1 MPVNTTQVANVVMS
15 DTFTQFANKTNVLI
29 KIVNGLPAV
38 KRDPLDRR
46 GGTID
51 GGEVGEEILQ
61 GDNGSLFI
69 INPDPANGNRGL
81 GIGDFLSSG
90 FPTSVGEETQFYIL
104 KSDRS
109 ASINVV
115 STFPGGTANLNL
127 QGTGNSA
134 VRFLENSTD
143 GMVIGYDDEG
153 AKLDIRQFISGTE
166 TDRFTFTRA
175 GRLGIGTNAPTYKLD
190 VVGNIGLGDGGGTDY
205 LYHNDDDNT
214 YILFHQDEI
223 TFAAGGRQFIKMH
236 EDDTQDILILGAAD
250 TDVDTAIYRNNSTA
264 ALFVEGSSGQVGI
277 GTIGPG
283 KTLDVVGT
291 FRTSGASLIGGTLGV
306 TGVTTLSEDV
316 TIASDKD
323 LLLQGSGTL
332 TVGTGATTLGGALD
346 VTGATTLGGAL
357 DVTGTT
363 TLRDDVTIASNK
375 DLSLSGTGTLTVG
388 TGLTDLGGALTVDGA
403 TTLNEDVTI
412 ASNKDLLLQGS
423 GTLTVGTGL
432 VDLGGALTVDGAT
445 TLNEDVTIA
454 SNKDLLLQGSGT
466 LTVGTGLVDL
476 GGALTVDGATTLNDN
491 LALTS
496 ASHANVHHLR
506 IKGALSDAEG
516 TYGSTG
522 ALNQVL
528 SSTGGATP
536 TVKWKSLAE
545 LGGSGTVGG
554 SSAAGVLA
562 RWTGTDTIEGSI
574 IQETA
579 GGLIGIGGV
588 DNGFK
593 LKVHGTFN
601 ATSLATLS
609 NGLTVS
615 AGATTL
621 TNGTL
626 SVPSALTTL
635 SSLKLTGTL
644 EDSADSTGTDDYV
657 LTRVASGVEWKPTLS
672 AFSGSAG
679 VLPIFGSGGMTIED
693 SVIKQ
698 VSTSIGINEELPD
711 QMLHVTGTNPQI
723 ILWESDTEF
732 VRLGVE
738 NTAGDMVLGWDDAD
752 DMQFG
757 VFTSPTDAD
766 VTSHMTI
773 EAGGDVGIGT
783 TNPGKKLDV
792 VGTFRASGASLFS
805 STLGI
810 TGVTS
815 ITDGTAAGTLDPF
828 SLTGALRV
836 TGGSSIKENSQFGG
850 DLRIHGDAI
859 IANEPWSVVA
869 ARDTGA
875 LLNMKGGGSGA
886 YGALGA
892 TAGDTANV
900 WQSGTATSSRDTL
913 VHKLERT
920 YTHASWD
927 SAIHKIQRLVDDTW
941 MGYIGFGHNGFVGSG
956 NNITFGE
963 GSTEYMVIDGDGDV
977 GIGISTPLQKLH
989 IEKSGSTQIAI
1000 AHNDNRFLRLGVG
1013 EISESSVIGWDN
1025 ADELRLGTYV
1035 TSSTTTLT
1043 THMNIT
1049 PAGKVFV
1056 GRDSGGLPESIGSGA
1071 NPVIAG
1077 IKMIVDG
1084 NSQIGAIADI
1094 HETGSFVVGNPPALS
1109 THFSK
1114 NVIQVQQAY
1123 AVEDL
1128 YLNWRGGNVIIGAGG
1143 TTSGGLHVSGADGLR
1158 ANKGATFGSL
1168 SAPVRKV
1175 DIVGAVSGAILRL
1188 ESNAP
1193 TLEFYENDPGAGDG
1207 VFYWRL
1213 GADGGHFVVD
1223 RAPDTLVGD
1232 PVTGTYTS
1240 ARRPFSISGE
1250 QGNTSFNT
1258 GPGIVATSS
1267 KVSVNGAISL
1277 SEQASSQVSATS
1289 HGGAGQIWVKNTNP
1303 TELMFTDDTAV
1314 DHNLLSSSGLTSS
1327 AANYFEEDKIW
1338 NPANEILVNGVF
1350 WGHNYTWG
1358 ESAAHGFNATP
1369 RLLRCTFKALA
1380 AGTGQ
1385 QQGAAY
1391 WTDYSEGD
1399 EISCDALTVG
1409 FWGAE
1414 GPGYSS
1420 GFTVGA
1426 NTTHLFWTWSI
1437 VGDRIHS
1444 GTPIDAFETPRWP
1457 RIPTK
1462 FHTNGAQIV
1471 RAYDWKLIMRAWK

>member
-29 KIVNGLPAV
+29 KIVNGLPEANPSV
-38 KRDPLDRR
+38 IDRT

-51 GGEVGEEILQ
+51 GGEVGGAIPQ
-61 GDNGSLFI
+61 GENGSLFI
-69 INPDPANGNRGL
+69 IGDGGNRGL
-81 GIGDFLSSG
+81 GIGDFLEGS
-90 FPTSVGEETQFYIL
+90 FPNDVGTNQLYIL

-115 STFPGGTANLNL
+115 STLAGGTANLNL

-166 TDRFTFTRA
+166 TDRFTFTQA
-175 GRLGIGTNAPTYKLD
+175 GRLGIGTNAP
-190 VVGNIGLGDGGGTDY
+190 
-205 LYHNDDDNT
+205 
-214 YILFHQDEI
+214 
-223 TFAAGGRQFIKMH
+223 
-236 EDDTQDILILGAAD
+236 DTQLDITGDLTIGAKIFTRADSNRNTWIGSDEDEWSFNAGSLVEPGSSLLILNITEGAVFNKNGWD
-250 TDVDTAIYRNNSTA
+250 TRDFRVESDTETHM
-264 ALFVEGSSGQVGI
+264 LFVDAGINRVGI
-277 GTIGPG
+277 GTNAPA
-283 KTLDVVGT
+283 KTLDVDGT
-291 FRTSGASLIGGTLGV
+291 FRTSGAATITAGGLTVGTGLTDLGGALTV
-306 TGVTTLSEDV
+306 TGATTLNEDV
-316 TIASDKD
+316 TIASNKD
-323 LLLQGSGTL
+323 LLLQGTGTL

-346 VTGATTLGGAL
+346 VTGTTTLNEDVTIASNKDLLLQGTGTLTVGTGLTTLGGAL

-412 ASNKDLLLQGS
+412 ASNKDLLLQGT

-432 VDLGGALTVDGAT
+432 T
-445 TLNEDVTIA
+445 
-454 SNKDLLLQGSGT
+454 
-466 LTVGTGLVDL
+466 DL

-496 ASHANVHHLR
+496 GFHANVHHLR
-506 IKGALSDAEG
+506 IKGALSDG
-516 TYGSTG
+516 STTYGSTG

-554 SSAAGVLA
+554 GGTAGVLA
-562 RWTGTDTIEGSI
+562 RWTGTDTIEESI

-579 GGLIGIGGV
+579 GGLIGIGGA
-588 DNGFK
+588 DSGFK
-593 LKVHGTFN
+593 LKVYGTFN

-609 NGLTVS
+609 SGLTVS
-615 AGATTL
+615 AGATML
-621 TNGTL
+621 GGTL
-626 SVPSALTTL
+626 GVSSALTTL

-644 EDSADSTGTDDYV
+644 EDSTDSTGTNDYV

-679 VLPIFGSGGMTIED
+679 MVPIFGSGGMTIED

-698 VSTSIGINEELPD
+698 VSTSIGINEATPD
-711 QMLHVTGTNPQI
+711 QLLHVSGTNAQI
-723 ILWESDTEF
+723 ILWESLDEF
-732 VRLGVE
+732 VRLGV
-738 NTAGDMVLGWDDAD
+738 GDSLGAMVLGWDGDD
-752 DMQFG
+752 DMHFG
-757 VFTSPTDAD
+757 VFSSPIAASI
-766 VTSHMTI
+766 TSHMTI
-773 EAGGDVGIGT
+773 LSDGNVGINDT
-783 TNPGKKLDV
+783 TPLYKLDIA
-792 VGTFRASGASLFS
+792 GTFRATGASLIGG
-805 STLGI
+805 TLGI

-815 ITDGTAAGTLDPF
+815 ITDGTAAGTLSPF
-828 SLTGALRV
+828 SLTGALQV
-836 TGGSSIKENSQFGG
+836 TGGSSIKKNSQFGG
-850 DLRIHGDAI
+850 NLRIHGDAI
-859 IANEPWSVVA
+859 IANEPWSVEP

-900 WQSGTATSSRDTL
+900 WQSGTATSNRDTL

-920 YTHASWD
+920 YTHASWG

-941 MGYIGFGHNGFVGSG
+941 MGYIGFGHNGYVGSG

-1000 AHNDNRFLRLGVG
+1000 AHNEARFLRLGVG
-1013 EISESSVIGWDN
+1013 EITDSSVIGWDN
-1025 ADELRLGTYV
+1025 ADELRLGTYL

-1056 GRDSGGLPESIGSGA
+1056 GRDSGGVGNPIGSGA
-1071 NPVIAG
+1071 DPAIAG

-1114 NVIQVQQAY
+1114 NVIQVQQGG
-1123 AVEDL
+1123 AVEKL
-1128 YLNWRGGNVIIGAGG
+1128 YLNWRGGDVIIGAGG
-1143 TTSGGLHVSGADGLR
+1143 TSGGLHVSGADGLR
-1158 ANKGATFGSL
+1158 VNKGATFGSL

-1175 DIVGAVSGAILRL
+1175 DIVGPHTGAILRL

-1193 TLEFYENDPGAGDG
+1193 TLEFYENDTADY
-1207 VFYWRL
+1207 YWRL
-1213 GADGGHFVVD
+1213 GADSGHFVVD

-1232 PVTGTYTS
+1232 PVTGTYTN

-1327 AANYFEEDKIW
+1327 AANYFEEEKTWSNVMYINSDTLGG
-1338 NPANEILVNGVF
+1338 PGGAT
-1350 WGHNYTWG
+1350 WGHGWNYG
-1358 ESAAHGFNATP
+1358 ESAAHGFGATP
-1369 RLLRCTFKALA
+1369 RLVSCVFQSLENSESL
-1380 AGTGQ
+1380 
-1385 QQGAAY
+1385 
-1391 WTDYSEGD
+1391 DYKLGD
-1399 EISCDALTVG
+1399 EISADNL
-1409 FWGAE
+1409 
-1414 GPGYSS
+1414 GPGIWSS
-1420 GFTVGA
+1420 VETQGAFAAGA
-1426 NTTHLFWTWSI
+1426 NTTHMFWAWQIDGNQS
-1437 VGDRIHS
+1437 S
-1444 GTPIDAFETPRWP
+1444 GLAHMPMIPYKAGTGLEILNPI
-1457 RIPTK
+1457 
-1462 FHTNGAQIV
+1462 G
-1471 RAYDWKLIMRAWK
+1471 WKLVMRAWK